1 MNNASKYGNT
11 ALRKG
16 GTSHIMSVEK
26 LFPAADG

>member
-1 MNNASKYGNT
+1 MNNASEYGNT

-26 LFPAADG
+26 LFSAADG